1 MVAAQVVCIVDDDD
15 SVRQAL
21 DGLVRS
27 AGLQAAAFALEYAN
41 QFQHDTNPGTFETVA
56 INDAELKG
64 FVTRAV
70 TFARR
75 QQRHAPGCGAI
86 HIATHNSAATEAQVG
101 PLDAD

>member
-1 MVAAQVVCIVDDDD
+1 MVAAQVVCIVDDD

-70 TFARR
+70 TFPRR
-75 QQRHAPGCGAI
+75 
-86 HIATHNSAATEAQVG
+86 
-101 PLDAD
+101 

>member
-1 MVAAQVVCIVDDDD
+1 VVAAQVVCIVDDD

-70 TFARR
+70 TFPRR
-75 QQRHAPGCGAI
+75 
-86 HIATHNSAATEAQVG
+86 
-101 PLDAD
+101 

>member
-1 MVAAQVVCIVDDDD
+1 MTPAQAESRGSLVVAAQVVCIVDDD

-70 TFARR
+70 TASRSGSIGSF
-75 QQRHAPGCGAI
+75 QMLC
-86 HIATHNSAATEAQVG
+86 EYE
-101 PLDAD
+101 L

>member
-1 MVAAQVVCIVDDDD
+1 MTPARAESRGSLVVAAQVVCIVDDD

-70 TFARR
+70 TFPRR
-75 QQRHAPGCGAI
+75 
-86 HIATHNSAATEAQVG
+86 
-101 PLDAD
+101 

>member
-1 MVAAQVVCIVDDDD
+1 VTPARAESRGSLVVAAQVVCIVDDD

-70 TFARR
+70 TFPRR
-75 QQRHAPGCGAI
+75 
-86 HIATHNSAATEAQVG
+86 
-101 PLDAD
+101 

>member
-1 MVAAQVVCIVDDDD
+1 MVAAQVVCIVDDD

-75 QQRHAPGCGAI
+75 
-86 HIATHNSAATEAQVG
+86 
-101 PLDAD
+101 

>member
-1 MVAAQVVCIVDDDD
+1 VTPARAESRGSLVVAAQVVCIVDDD

-75 QQRHAPGCGAI
+75 
-86 HIATHNSAATEAQVG
+86 
-101 PLDAD
+101 